1 MTSVDVAARVD
12 SRDVEAEFCVANGET
27 VALTGPNGAGKSTLL
42 GMIAG
47 TVAVSSGSISVG
59 GVDVT
64 GLPPH
69 RRRVTLLAQDP
80 LLFPHLTA
88 LDNVAFGP
96 RARGSARSEARA
108 TALGWLEAV
117 GLADLA
123 HRKPREL
130 SGGQAQRVAVAR
142 ALAIRPDVVLLD
154 EPLRALDVD
163 VAPAVRALLGNVLA
177 DVTTILVSHDPE
189 DVRVL
194 ADRTLQIADGR
205 VSRRS
210 HSSDGPAAG
219 NPIR

>member
-1 MTSVDVAARVD
+1 MTGLRLEARVD
-12 SRDVEAEFCVANGET
+12 ARDVEGALTVADGET
-27 VALTGPNGAGKSTLL
+27 VALIGPNGAGKSTVL

-47 TVAVSSGSISVG
+47 TVPVSSGTVLVG
-59 GVDVT
+59 DVDVT

-88 LDNVAFGP
+88 LENVAFGP
-96 RARGSARSEARA
+96 RARGSGRDEAHA
-108 TALGWLEAV
+108 VALHWLEAV

-123 HRKPREL
+123 GRKPRQL

-142 ALAIRPDVVLLD
+142 ALAIAPDVVMLD
-154 EPLRALDVD
+154 EPLRALDAD
-163 VAPAVRALLGNVLA
+163 VAPAIRDLLRRVLA

-194 ADRTLQIADGR
+194 ADRAIQIVGGR
-205 VSRRS
+205 IVD
-210 HSSDGPAAG
+210 HD
-219 NPIR
+219 

>member
-1 MTSVDVAARVD
+1 MTIVSVAARVD
-12 SRDVEAEFCVANGET
+12 SRDVEASFAVANGET
-27 VALTGPNGAGKSTLL
+27 VALTGPNGSGKSTVL

-80 LLFPHLTA
+80 LLFPHLTVVE
-88 LDNVAFGP
+88 NVAFGP
-96 RARGSARSEARA
+96 RARGSAREEARV

-154 EPLRALDVD
+154 EPLRALDAD
-163 VAPAVRALLGNVLA
+163 VAPAVRELLRTVLA

-189 DVRVL
+189 DIRVL
-194 ADRTLQIADGR
+194 ADRTLQMVKGRLVRLPDLDG
-205 VSRRS
+205 
-210 HSSDGPAAG
+210 
-219 NPIR
+219 

>member
-1 MTSVDVAARVD
+1 VTGVAVAARVD
-12 SRDVEAEFCVANGET
+12 GRDVEAELSVADGET

-47 TVAVSSGSISVG
+47 TVAVSSGTISVG

-96 RARGSARSEARA
+96 RARGSARSAARA

-154 EPLRALDVD
+154 EPLRALDAD
-163 VAPAVRALLGNVLA
+163 VAPAVRELLRTVLA
-177 DVTTILVSHDPE
+177 DVTTILVSHDQV
-189 DVRVL
+189 DVEAL
-194 ADRTLQIADGR
+194 ADRTIQLAAGR
-205 VSRRS
+205 VI
-210 HSSDGPAAG
+210 D
-219 NPIR
+219 

>member
-1 MTSVDVAARVD
+1 MTRVDVTARVD
-12 SRDVEAEFCVANGET
+12 SRDVEAELTVASGET
-27 VALTGPNGAGKSTLL
+27 VALTGPNGAGKSTIL

-96 RARGSARSEARA
+96 RARGSARDDARA

-142 ALAIRPDVVLLD
+142 ALAISPDVVLLD

-163 VAPAVRALLGNVLA
+163 VAPAIRELLRSVLA

-194 ADRTLQIADGR
+194 ADRALQ
-205 VSRRS
+205 V
-210 HSSDGPAAG
+210 AAG
-219 NPIR
+219 RLV